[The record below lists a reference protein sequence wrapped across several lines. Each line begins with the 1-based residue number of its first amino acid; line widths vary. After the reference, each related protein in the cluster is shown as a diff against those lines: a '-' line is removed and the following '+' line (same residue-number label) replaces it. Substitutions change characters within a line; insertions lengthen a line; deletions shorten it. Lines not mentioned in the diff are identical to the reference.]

1 MWGRPDEMSQISD
14 SRFQGIDF
22 ENSYL
27 LGVIYD
33 DESLTLEM
41 DFNLT
46 DGHPKYALPQGDEE
60 GCYRGG
66 YIRFADIDDL
76 QIDKARLADGE
87 AVDYSVIY
95 SVADD
100 GNKFAFSCGWGEI
113 KVAAGS
119 IRIALD

>member
-1 MWGRPDEMSQISD
+1 MGSITDQ
-14 SRFQGIDF
+14 RFKGIDF
-22 ENSYL
+22 EQSYL

-46 DGHPKYALPQGDEE
+46 ELHPEYAAPAAGEE

-66 YIRFADIDDL
+66 FIRFADIEDL
-76 QIDKARLADGE
+76 QIDKARPVEGE
-87 AVDYSVIY
+87 QVDYSVVY
-95 SVADD
+95 AVSGD
-100 GNKFAFSCGWGEI
+100 GRNFEFSSGWGEI

-119 IRIALD
+119 VRIAFD